1 MTREGMT
8 VPNTTL
14 CEKLVSDDNLTRAA
28 KKVRGNDGAPGID
41 VVLAEDALVY
51 LLKNQ

>member
-1 MTREGMT
+1 MTREGMA

-28 KKVRGNDGAPGID
+28 KEVPTNLNGSIWKVLSIPYYTGLN
-41 VVLAEDALVY
+41 
-51 LLKNQ
+51 